1 MGIAQE
7 LNFRLA
13 FIGCFAALGAVG
25 FGFDNGWWGSALG
38 LPAFQRKYG
47 SLDPTLQA
55 YTIPAVKISAGTG
68 TGSAGVILGSL
79 IAPWLCQRLGRKP
92 TLLVMSAIMCLGVL
106 LEATAI
112 TSFWQLVVG
121 RIIVYAGI
129 GLAANVVPMYQSECA
144 PAKLRGMDPSAPLR
158 MS

>member
-1 MGIAQE
+1 MGVIQE
-7 LNFRLA
+7 LNPRIA
-13 FIGCFAALGAVG
+13 FIGVFAALGALG
-25 FGFDNGWWGSALG
+25 FGYDNGWWGGVLG

-47 SLDPTLQA
+47 TFDEA
-55 YTIPAVKISAGTG
+55 VGGYTIPAVRLSTGTG

-79 IAPWLCQRLGRKP
+79 IAPWLCLHLGRKP
-92 TLLVMSAIMCLGVL
+92 TLMVMAGILTVGVVI
-106 LEATAI
+106 EATAI

-144 PAKLRGMDPSAPLR
+144 PAKFRGMCCSTPMR
-158 MS
+158 